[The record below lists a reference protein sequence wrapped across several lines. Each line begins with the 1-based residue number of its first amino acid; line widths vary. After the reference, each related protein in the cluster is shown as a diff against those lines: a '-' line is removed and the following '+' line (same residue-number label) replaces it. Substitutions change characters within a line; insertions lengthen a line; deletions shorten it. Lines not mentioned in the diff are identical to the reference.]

1 MTAAW
6 KIARLGGVDIR
17 IHVTFP
23 LLLLWIG
30 AARYFEHYAW
40 SDAFGGV
47 VLTLTLFVFVT
58 LHELGHAT
66 VARRRGVRTRDITL
80 LPIGGIARLEREPSR
95 PRDELLIA
103 LAGPAVNLVLAGAFF
118 TALLLSGHGIAF
130 EPARIEQDLAAR
142 LAWINVSLA
151 AFNLLP
157 ALPMDGGRALRAL
170 LAMRTSPLRATVI
183 AAAIGRSFALAVG
196 LVGLASN
203 PVLVLI
209 ALFVW
214 LGADAEADAAR
225 TRHALAE
232 LTVGQVMQRDFH
244 VLLADDTLRH
254 ATQLAL
260 AGAQR
265 DFPVVVGERVAGT
278 LRWNDLVSGL
288 QTAGPESRVSKHL
301 HRHGLTATADE
312 GVNHLLDRAGLERAD
327 GIPVLEHGRLAGLFT
342 LSALATALVLREA
355 AAHSL
360 GGARATA
367 PAPREIPI
375 ATAGATSAK
384 QSATAAE

>member
-1 MTAAW
+1 VTAAW
-6 KIARLGGVDIR
+6 KIGRLGGVDIR
-17 IHVTFP
+17 IHATFP

-30 AARYFEHYAW
+30 ASRYFEHRQW
-40 SDAFGGV
+40 LDAFDGV

-66 VARRRGVRTRDITL
+66 AARRCGVRTRDITL
-80 LPIGGIARLEREPSR
+80 LPIGGIARLERLPTR

-103 LAGPAVNLVLAGAFF
+103 LAGPLVNVVLASAFF
-118 TALLLSGHGIAF
+118 AALLLSGHPLTL
-130 EPARIEQDLAAR
+130 EPRTIELDRAAY

-170 LAMRTSPLRATVI
+170 LAMRTTPLRATVI
-183 AAAIGRSFALAVG
+183 AAAIGRGFALALG
-196 LVGLASN
+196 LLGLAAN

-214 LGADAEADAAR
+214 LGADAETDSAR
-225 TRHALAE
+225 TRHALAH

-254 ATQLAL
+254 AARLAL

-265 DFPVVVGERVAGT
+265 DFPVVAGEQVAGT
-278 LRWNDLVSGL
+278 LRWDDLVRGL
-288 QTAGPESRVSKHL
+288 RTAGPEATVGPL
-301 HRHGLTATADE
+301 LPAHGLTASPSE
-312 GVNHLLDRAGLERAD
+312 SVNHLLDRTGLERAD

-342 LSALATALVLREA
+342 LSTLAAAVVLREA
-355 AAHSL
+355 AAAPATRQ
-360 GGARATA
+360 ARTRSAREIVIPA
-367 PAPREIPI
+367 PAP
-375 ATAGATSAK
+375 TAAK

>member
-6 KIARLGGVDIR
+6 KIGRLGGVDIR
-17 IHVTFP
+17 IHATFP
-23 LLLLWIG
+23 LLLIWVG
-30 AARYFEHYAW
+30 ASRYLESHVW
-40 SDAFGGV
+40 TDALGGV

-66 VARRRGVRTRDITL
+66 VARRCGVRTRDITL
-80 LPIGGIARLEREPSR
+80 LPIGGIARLERQPNR

-118 TALLLSGHGIAF
+118 AALLLGGHTLVF
-130 EPARIEQDLAAR
+130 EPARIEQDPAAR

-170 LAMRTSPLRATVI
+170 LAMRTSPLRATII
-183 AAAIGRSFALAVG
+183 AAAIGRGFALALG
-196 LVGLASN
+196 LLGLAAN

-225 TRHALAE
+225 TRHAVAD

-244 VLLADDTLRH
+244 VLMADDTLRH
-254 ATQLAL
+254 ATRLAL

-278 LRWNDLVSGL
+278 LRWDDLLTGL
-288 QTAGPESRVSKHL
+288 RTAGPEATVAKHL
-301 HRHGLTATADE
+301 HRHGLTATPNE
-312 GVNHLLDRAGLERAD
+312 GVNHLLDRAGLDRAD
-327 GIPVLEHGRLAGLFT
+327 GIPVLEQGRLAGLFT

-355 AAHSL
+355 AEAHPL
-360 GGARATA
+360 RAARSA
-367 PAPREIPI
+367 PPREIPI
-375 ATAGATSAK
+375 GTHAATSAK
-384 QSATAAE
+384 QSATPAE

>member
-6 KIARLGGVDIR
+6 KIGRLGGVDIR
-17 IHVTFP
+17 IHATFP

-30 AARYFEHYAW
+30 ASRYLENRVWA
-40 SDAFGGV
+40 DAFGGV
-47 VLTLTLFVFVT
+47 VLTVTLFVFVT

-66 VARRRGVRTRDITL
+66 VARRCGVRTRDITL
-80 LPIGGIARLEREPSR
+80 LPIGGIARLERQPTS

-103 LAGPAVNLVLAGAFF
+103 LAGPVVNLVLAGAFF
-118 TALLLSGHGIAF
+118 GALVLSGRSIPL
-130 EPARIEQDLAAR
+130 EPTGIEQNLNAR

-170 LAMRTSPLRATVI
+170 LAMRTSPLRATLI
-183 AAAIGRSFALAVG
+183 AAAIGRGFAIALGV
-196 LVGLASN
+196 LGLAAN

-214 LGADAEADAAR
+214 LGADAESDSAR
-225 TRHALAE
+225 TRHALAD

-244 VLLADDTLRH
+244 VLMADDTLRH
-254 ATQLAL
+254 ATRLAL

-265 DFPVVVGERVAGT
+265 DFPVVVGERVTGT
-278 LRWNDLVSGL
+278 LKWDDLVRGL
-288 QTAGPESRVSKHL
+288 RTDGPDASVTKYAHA
-301 HRHGLTATADE
+301 HGLTANPAE
-312 GVNHLLDRAGLERAD
+312 AVNHLLDRAGLQGVD

-342 LSALATALVLREA
+342 LSALAACLVLREA
-355 AAHSL
+355 AAAHPT
-360 GGARATA
+360 RAPKTSA
-367 PAPREIPI
+367 KREIPLRPSE
-375 ATAGATSAK
+375 ATPAK
-384 QSATAAE
+384 QTATPAE